1 MSTVAVVGGSLAGM
15 AAAARLAKAGHRVL
29 LFESRPRLGGRWADP
44 GVLPP
49 VFTFPA
55 PWRDLFRKSGR
66 PFDAE
71 LARTGHALVPAP
83 AAVHHFADGSALTLP
98 ADRGDQWTTL
108 TDAWGTPAA
117 TRWRDLLDDLDDRW
131 QVLRRLGLEDEF
143 SDAALTPR
151 RRKALGLNRTVT
163 ALARGFGHP
172 QAAALLCSTAWRIGS
187 LPERTPE
194 FVAVRLALERTF
206 GRWQLTRDGAPV
218 TSAELIDLLTGRLAL
233 RRVEVHT
240 GEPVTALA
248 PHRVTTASDS
258 VEVDAIVA
266 TVNPWEYLRLT
277 GGREPLLRRRT
288 AWTRPALAPQVT
300 LTPESAPTIEQRS
313 GSGLADPARSG
324 SLSTSEQRR
333 TAQGSSR
340 RGSSRQGPSE
350 QDPTEQRPLVTGI
363 TEDVHHST
371 AGVRVEYRLTG
382 EPETV
387 IVHDHT
393 AGAPDPGFGIRW
405 TSPRTWLRQPPLRPQ
420 TPTVT
425 LASASSRGGNDPWAQ
440 LLSAALATYVT
451 HENLTGADIRPTN
464 KAVKV
469 R

>member
-29 LFESRPRLGGRWADP
+29 LFESRARLGGRWADP

-71 LARTGHALVPAP
+71 LARTGHALLPAP
-83 AAVHHFADGSALTLP
+83 PAVHHFANGSSLMLP
-98 ADRGDQWTTL
+98 SDRGEQWAVL
-108 TDAWGTPAA
+108 SQAWGTPPA
-117 TRWRDLLDDLDDRW
+117 TSWRDLLDDLDQRW

-143 SDAALTPR
+143 TDAALTTR
-151 RRKALGLNRTVT
+151 RRKALGLNRTVA

-172 QAAALLCSTAWRIGS
+172 QAAALLRSTAWRIGS
-187 LPERTPE
+187 PPERTPE
-194 FVAVRLALERTF
+194 FVVVRLALERTF
-206 GRWQLTRDGAPV
+206 GRWQLTRDGRPV
-218 TSAELIDLLTGRLAL
+218 PATDLIELLTSRLDL

-240 GEPVTALA
+240 GTPVTGISTGQVRSAAGTL
-248 PHRVTTASDS
+248 T
-258 VEVDAIVA
+258 VDAIVA

-277 GGREPLLRRRT
+277 GGEPTLRRRT
-288 AWTRPALAPQVT
+288 AWTRPALAPQIT
-300 LTPESAPTIEQRS
+300 MTSEPAQGREQGS
-313 GSGLADPARSG
+313 GSGTADRARSR
-324 SLSTSEQRR
+324 SLFAAGQ
-333 TAQGSSR
+333 A
-340 RGSSRQGPSE
+340 PSLDAVAE
-350 QDPTEQRPLVTGI
+350 H
-363 TEDVHHST
+363 VHHT
-371 AGVRVEYRLTG
+371 ATGVRVEYWLPSDEG
-382 EPETV
+382 ELL

-393 AGAPDPGFGIRW
+393 AASPEAGFGTRW
-405 TSPRTWLRQPPLRPQ
+405 TSPRSWLRQPPLRPE
-420 TPTVT
+420 TPGVT
-425 LASASSRGGNDPWAQ
+425 LAGASSRGGNDPWAQ

-464 KAVKV
+464 KAVRV

>member
-1 MSTVAVVGGSLAGM
+1 MSTVAVIGGSLAGM

-29 LFESRPRLGGRWADP
+29 LFESRARLGGRWADP

-83 AAVHHFADGSALTLP
+83 PAAHHFADGGSLTLP

-108 TDAWGTPAA
+108 TEAWGTPAA

-143 SDAALTPR
+143 TEAALTPR
-151 RRKALGLNRTVT
+151 RRKVLGLNRTVA

-172 QAAALLCSTAWRIGS
+172 QAAALLRATAWRVGS
-187 LPERTPE
+187 QPERTPE

-218 TSAELIDLLTGRLAL
+218 ASAELIGLATERLTL
-233 RRVEVHT
+233 RRVEVRT

-248 PHRVTTASDS
+248 PNRVTTASGS

-266 TVNPWEYLRLT
+266 TVNPWEYLQLT

-300 LTPESAPTIEQRS
+300 LTPEPAPTV
-313 GSGLADPARSG
+313 
-324 SLSTSEQRR
+324 TS
-333 TAQGSSR
+333 
-340 RGSSRQGPSE
+340 
-350 QDPTEQRPLVTGI
+350 VTGI
-363 TEDVHHST
+363 TEHVHHSA
-371 AGVRVEYRLTG
+371 AGVRVEYRLPG
-382 EPETV
+382 EPAQLV
-387 IVHDHT
+387 VHDFA
-393 AGAPDPGFGIRW
+393 AGAPDPAFGTRW
-405 TSPRTWLRQPPLRPQ
+405 ASPRTWLRLPPLRPE

-425 LASASSRGGNDPWAQ
+425 LANASSRGGNDPWAQ

>member
-1 MSTVAVVGGSLAGM
+1 MSTIGVVGGSLAGM

-29 LFESRPRLGGRWADP
+29 LFEAGDRLGGRWAES
-44 GVLPP
+44 GALPP

-71 LARTGHALVPAP
+71 LARSGHALVPATP
-83 AAVHHFADGSALTLP
+83 AVHHFADGSSLTLP
-98 ADRGDQWTTL
+98 ADRGDQWAVL
-108 TDAWGTPAA
+108 SEAWGTPAA
-117 TRWRDLLDDLDDRW
+117 ARWRDLLDDLDERW
-131 QVLRRLGLEDEF
+131 QLLRRLGIEDEF
-143 SDAALTPR
+143 TDAALTPR
-151 RRKALGLNRTVT
+151 RRQALGLNHS
-163 ALARGFGHP
+163 LARMARRFGHP
-172 QAAALLCSTAWRIGS
+172 QAAALLRSTAWRIGS
-187 LPERTPE
+187 RPERAPE

-218 TSAELIDLLTGRLAL
+218 PATELIDLLTARLAL

-248 PHRVTTASDS
+248 EGTLTTASGT
-258 VEVDAIVA
+258 VAVDAIVA

-277 GGREPLLRRRT
+277 GGEPTLRRRT
-288 AWTRPALAPQVT
+288 AWTRPALAPRITVM
-300 LTPESAPTIEQRS
+300 PAPAEIAEQGS
-313 GSGLADPARSG
+313 GSGLADQARSG
-324 SLSTSEQRR
+324 SLSAVAGNRSDDMVTEHVQHTS
-333 TAQGSSR
+333 
-340 RGSSRQGPSE
+340 
-350 QDPTEQRPLVTGI
+350 TG
-363 TEDVHHST
+363 VK
-371 AGVRVEYRLTG
+371 VEYRLPG
-382 EPETV
+382 QAGQV
-387 IVHDHT
+387 IIHDHT
-393 AGAPDPGFGIRW
+393 AGTPDPSFGTRW
-405 TSPRTWLRQPPLRPQ
+405 TSPRTWLRQPPLRPE